1 MTFSIWCA
9 IFHDSFNGE
18 WHTALAKCAGFQNF
32 WSRPFGQIKEN
43 EKKDK
48 KTDKT
53 KQKNPLK
60 QTNKKKTSQ
69 SVTSS
74 HTLVITPK
82 LAVGRVSDKKNII
95 LICSSLIEM

>member
-18 WHTALAKCAGFQNF
+18 WHTAWAKCAGFQNF
-32 WSRPFGQIKEN
+32 WSRPFGQIKET
-43 EKKDK
+43 KK
-48 KTDKT
+48 KTK
-53 KQKNPLK
+53 KQKNRQNKTKNPTE
-60 QTNKKKTSQ
+60 TNKQKKTSQ

-82 LAVGRVSDKKNII
+82 LAVGQPCI
-95 LICSSLIEM
+95 